1 MTKKSINVG
10 AEANDNKGDSLR
22 SAFTKIN
29 DNFDELY
36 TALGINADVNLN
48 LGAFEFAG
56 SVLSTTDSSAIVI
69 DQAVTVSSNLTV
81 GGDVL
86 PSVANDGDLGSS
98 TRPWKSLYVSNN
110 TIFLGGVPI
119 GLDAN
124 GNLTVNGGQVN
135 APSSTLVNGSKTV
148 SLGSDG
154 LLNVAGPVTLPN
166 TGELRPSTT
175 AYDAA
180 LAGWEFI
187 RGGEIANRI
196 AIGQAL
202 VQYYPMVNWHPTG
215 ATAQSYLDFLLNAW
229 TLQNTGGAT
238 LIIQPPMSS
247 AFYAQLRASLN
258 LIKNT
263 YSSIG
268 SGVSIAAGYN
278 KSWHFNNEGDLT
290 IPGDIKSNGNI
301 NIDINLADSTLR
313 RWQFGEDGD
322 TVFPNNVA
330 IRSNGAGYRGLVGD
344 PGISLSLVGSGEGS
358 AGIVWNDNA
367 TSPTQQAAVSVDN
380 YGIGRKVNASILT
393 QGHGNPART
402 WKFDE
407 DGKLTLP
414 SVGKISNGAYDWTF
428 GSDGV
433 LTVPHSIFG
442 NGTSLALSTGATAP
456 GAAVAINTS
465 EVNFNFSDARGGFKF
480 KNLGGATGSITF
492 PDSTVQTTAWNGTTA
507 GAITAGSFNTD
518 QITVVGNR
526 ISTTVTNANLEIE
539 CNGTGRVV
547 INAIEDATT
556 ASTTRSVGYLGL
568 PQSATATTAT
578 LAIGDAGKH
587 IYVTTASQTMTIP
600 ANGTVAYPIGTTLTF
615 IAGPSA
621 TTVSIAITTDTMYLA
636 GTGTTGTRT
645 LAAHGMATAVKVAA
659 TTWYI
664 NGTGLT

>member
-301 NIDINLADSTLR
+301 NIDINLSDSTLR

-330 IRSNGAGYRGLVGD
+330 IRSNGAGYRNIIGD
-344 PGISLSLVGSGEGS
+344 DGISLSLVGSGDGS
-358 AGIVWNDNA
+358 AGIVWDDNA
-367 TSPTQQAAVSVDN
+367 TSPTSQAAVSVNN
-380 YGIGRKVNASILT
+380 YGIGRKASATILT

-407 DGKLTLP
+407 DG
-414 SVGKISNGAYDWTF
+414 
-428 GSDGV
+428 V
-433 LTVPHSIFG
+433 L
-442 NGTSLALSTGATAP
+442 
-456 GAAVAINTS
+456 
-465 EVNFNFSDARGGFKF
+465 
-480 KNLGGATGSITF
+480 TF
-492 PDSTVQTTAWNGTTA
+492 PDNSVIASYKPVTVIAQTTSTRTITDQASAAYVLFTETVDTANAYANGIFTAPYTGYYQFNVSIYFSTSVTLNSGSFFIIDNSSDATKSVTIMQDAWTGQYLHYSTVVQATA
-507 GAITAGSFNTD
+507 GDIIVCF
-518 QITVVGNR
+518 VLR
-526 ISTTVTNANLEIE
+526 NASGANIDL
-539 CNGTGRVV
+539 
-547 INAIEDATT
+547 
-556 ASTTRSVGYLGL
+556 ASGCRL
-568 PQSATATTAT
+568 
-578 LAIGDAGKH
+578 
-587 IYVTTASQTMTIP
+587 TIHR
-600 ANGTVAYPIGTTLTF
+600 
-615 IAGPSA
+615 
-621 TTVSIAITTDTMYLA
+621 VSIS
-636 GTGTTGTRT
+636 
-645 LAAHGMATAVKVAA
+645 
-659 TTWYI
+659 
-664 NGTGLT
+664 